1 MEKCVVN
8 DTGSIFISKELMDI
22 IPDFVPSEKDPLER
36 ADLKIGSKNYSVRIL
51 SVALNELSLEILF
64 KTNKEDSLAI
74 LREALD
80 KKMQV
85 SILPGIGRFIISS
98 IELTSS
104 YEVKLLAARVN
115 N

>member
-1 MEKCVVN
+1 MVN
-8 DTGSIFISKELMDI
+8 DTGSIFVSKELLDI
-22 IPDFVPSEKDPLER
+22 IPDFVSNEKDPLEK
-36 ADLKIGSKNYSVRIL
+36 ADLKIGSKNYTIRIL
-51 SVALNELSLEILF
+51 SIVLNELTLEILF

-85 SILPGIGRFIISS
+85 SILPGIGKFIISS